1 MPARC
6 NEPAEPVALG
16 LGELGAQ
23 SAFQPTQALL
33 QLSDIDTLELRGG
46 IAGVACVRS

>member
-1 MPARC
+1 M
-6 NEPAEPVALG
+6 ALG
-16 LGELGAQ
+16 LRELGAQ

-46 IAGVACVRS
+46 LRGSGVR